1 MMSTEALGPLDP
13 VSHHLHEPSLAAQ
26 ASLRPWWRPP
36 ISPDAYPPPRLSPP
50 SFSCSG
56 LALGLELPRSAPI
69 IVRLTLTLRA
79 VRDTLTA

>member
-1 MMSTEALGPLDP
+1 MSTEALGRLIWYPTTRKGP
-13 VSHHLHEPSLAAQ
+13 V
-26 ASLRPWWRPP
+26 WRRKPACGHGGGP
-36 ISPDAYPPPRLSPP
+36 RFSPDAYPPPRLSPP
-50 SFSCSG
+50 SLSCSG